1 MSWVKKD
8 DNLHYEKF
16 QDGTVKCIED
26 EIPFEVPERWEWA
39 RVSFLSAI
47 VTDGEHKTPKRCNN
61 YEGYYLLS
69 ARNIQDGY
77 IVLDNVD
84 YVDQEEFLKISKRCY
99 PKRND
104 ILISCSGSIGRVTAI
119 SDDNYY
125 VMVRSVAMVRFIEI
139 IPLFAMFAL
148 QSPYLQSQMQKYS
161 KQTAQANLFQA
172 AISNLLMPVPP
183 LIEQSNIVKQLYELL
198 ERNKLI
204 ENNIVEIGNL
214 ISKIKSKILDLAIH
228 GQLVPQNQNDEP
240 ASVLL
245 ERIRAEKEELIKQ
258 GKIKRDKNESIIYK
272 GDDNSYYEKFSDG
285 TVINIQSKL
294 PFDIPNSWE
303 WTNLSFLAL
312 KEIKR
317 GKTPRYV
324 EKSNILV
331 FAQKCNL
338 KKGGIDYG
346 LSQYLDETI
355 LLKYDKAEYL
365 HRGDIVINS
374 TGTGTLGRVGY
385 INTESDLPIVT
396 DSHITT
402 IRVTTYIRSD
412 YVYIFLKAVQPL
424 LENSGEGSTNQKE
437 LKPYTLK
444 NIIVPVPPLE
454 EQIRIS
460 QCVFRSNKFI
470 SHIESSLS

>member
-1 MSWVKKD
+1 M
-8 DNLHYEKF
+8 F
-16 QDGTVKCIED
+16 ED
-26 EIPFEVPERWEWA
+26 CAEA
-39 RVSFLSAI
+39 RRINS
-47 VTDGEHKTPKRCNN
+47 
-61 YEGYYLLS
+61 
-69 ARNIQDGY
+69 
-77 IVLDNVD
+77 
-84 YVDQEEFLKISKRCY
+84 
-99 PKRND
+99 
-104 ILISCSGSIGRVTAI
+104 
-119 SDDNYY
+119 
-125 VMVRSVAMVRFIEI
+125 
-139 IPLFAMFAL
+139 
-148 QSPYLQSQMQKYS
+148 
-161 KQTAQANLFQA
+161 
-172 AISNLLMPVPP
+172 
-183 LIEQSNIVKQLYELL
+183 
-198 ERNKLI
+198 
-204 ENNIVEIGNL
+204 
-214 ISKIKSKILDLAIH
+214 DLAI
-228 GQLVPQNQNDEP
+228 LM
-240 ASVLL
+240 
-245 ERIRAEKEELIKQ
+245 
-258 GKIKRDKNESIIYK
+258 

>member
-1 MSWVKKD
+1 MRITLNFTTVFFAQSQYFCGIHRIEC
-8 DNLHYEKF
+8 NFFGKF
-16 QDGTVKCIED
+16 T
-26 EIPFEVPERWEWA
+26 
-39 RVSFLSAI
+39 

-272 GDDNSYYEKFSDG
+272 GDDNSYYQTDRKTPIDTPYGIPDNWAWSNLKELCNYGECESISPDKISDSAWVLDLEDIEKNTGKVLQRITNAERKTASTKHAFSKNMILYSKLRPYLNKVALADSDG
-285 TVINIQSKL
+285 YCTSEIL
-294 PFDIPNSWE
+294 PLNFSTIIHPGYAQ
-303 WTNLSFLAL
+303 LFLMSPFFVKYANHC
-312 KEIKR
+312 
-317 GKTPRYV
+317 
-324 EKSNILV
+324 S
-331 FAQKCNL
+331 
-338 KKGGIDYG
+338 YG
-346 LSQYLDETI
+346 LKMPRL
-355 LLKYDKAEYL
+355 
-365 HRGDIVINS
+365 
-374 TGTGTLGRVGY
+374 GTHDGQIAL
-385 INTESDLPIVT
+385 
-396 DSHITT
+396 
-402 IRVTTYIRSD
+402 
-412 YVYIFLKAVQPL
+412 FA
-424 LENSGEGSTNQKE
+424 
-437 LKPYTLK
+437 
-444 NIIVPVPPLE
+444 VPPYQEQLKIVDMV
-454 EQIRIS
+454 EQILSRASI
-460 QCVFRSNKFI
+460 
-470 SHIESSLS
+470 IEDSLD